1 MKLAKIKGSLTCFS
15 TIYSGTHRK
24 LITCFMVEDNCPV
37 PNEDPTKYH
46 ISVPL
51 GPEDD
56 KRKPASPPSTSA
68 PCSECLFPAAG
79 MKREAFSR
87 KLPETG
93 LKRRL
98 PTYATSL
105 VVQETAVLLAMALP
119 PSPGL
124 AIKELLWSLRS
135 KYPSA

>member
-24 LITCFMVEDNCPV
+24 LIPCFLVEDNCPV

-56 KRKPASPPSTSA
+56 KRKPASPPST
-68 PCSECLFPAAG
+68 LLG
-79 MKREAFSR
+79 MSISCGRNEKRSIFA
-87 KLPETG
+87 
-93 LKRRL
+93 
-98 PTYATSL
+98 
-105 VVQETAVLLAMALP
+105 
-119 PSPGL
+119 
-124 AIKELLWSLRS
+124 
-135 KYPSA
+135 